1 MDDPGYGSDRWL
13 WPKAYHHPRAYATPG
28 GDIAIMKDSR
38 NGSIA
43 SGVGAA
49 LGVPVDMSSRW
60 SSWAKESSAA
70 ASTSKDKDSP
80 YMIP

>member
-1 MDDPGYGSDRWL
+1 MAL
-13 WPKAYHHPRAYATPG
+13 AQAYHHPRAYATPG

-49 LGVPVDMSSRW
+49 LGVPVDMSSWW
-60 SSWAKESSAA
+60 SSWSKESSRRLYQQGQGQPLHDCRH
-70 ASTSKDKDSP
+70 S
-80 YMIP
+80 IPG